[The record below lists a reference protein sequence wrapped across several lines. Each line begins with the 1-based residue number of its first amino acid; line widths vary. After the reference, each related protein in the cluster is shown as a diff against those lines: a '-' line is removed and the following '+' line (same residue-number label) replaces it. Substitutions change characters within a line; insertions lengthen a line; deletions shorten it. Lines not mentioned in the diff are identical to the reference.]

1 MAEARY
7 RLPVSHSGEED
18 LNGRMGFLEH
28 LDELRTRLIRSCLAI
43 AAGMG
48 IAFGFVNR
56 IADFVLAPTLR
67 MLPPGGSLIMTG
79 PGRACRSIWMSPS
92 LPVWYWQHPM

>member
-56 IADFVLAPTLR
+56 IADLCWRRRFGCF
-67 MLPPGGSLIMTG
+67 LPAGVS
-79 PGRACRSIWMSPS
+79 S
-92 LPVWYWQHPM
+92 